1 MPVMKLLYFE
11 DFPQVF
17 SHYQI
22 QGLYGLKVL
31 MSHHLAMTHAL
42 LRALLHAYG
51 KREVGRTL
59 KMEKGLKG

>member
-22 QGLYGLKVL
+22 QGLYGLKVWV
-31 MSHHLAMTHAL
+31 SHHLAMTHAP
-42 LRALLHAYG
+42 LRARLHAYG
-51 KREVGRTL
+51 KREIGRTL
-59 KMEKGLKG
+59 QMEKGLRG